1 VRWVAAHVPIRVDPA
16 LASDPEESAEA
27 AEVAFDA
34 WGGLRGVPEL
44 RLDGDTQRVPGY
56 SLTGDNENGVYR
68 VASLPIDGVAL
79 AVTVSTYRQSDGEL
93 LDADVLVATSG
104 DVGLLSEE
112 PEGRELRTYDLG
124 SLLAHESGHVLG
136 LGETEDDEAATM
148 WPRLHRGDTG
158 PRTLEADDEAGA
170 LELYAGAGL
179 HTQSCGVQGP
189 LGRLGGGASVLFAFG
204 LAMLAA
210 VIRRRQSRR
219 ALAGVALLAVVLALG
234 ASERVVKADD
244 GLRGR
249 AHLVDVRWERGL
261 LVSEFDVTTAG
272 GHERLVV
279 LGGARD
285 GVVQQVGNGL
295 PPADGAQVW
304 LGVDEIG
311 GRRTWVNLDEPGPS
325 SAARPT
331 PAP

>member
-1 VRWVAAHVPIRVDPA
+1 MRVDPA
-16 LASDPEESAEA
+16 LASDAEESKEA
-27 AEVAFDA
+27 AEVGFGA

-44 RLDGDTQRVPGY
+44 RLDGETQRAPGY

-93 LDADVLVATSG
+93 LDADVLVATSRE
-104 DVGLLSEE
+104 VGLLAEE

-136 LGETEDDEAATM
+136 LGETDADEAATM

-189 LGRLGGGASVLFAFG
+189 LGGLGGGASVLLVLG
-204 LAMLAA
+204 LAMLA
-210 VIRRRQSRR
+210 VVTRRRQSRR
-219 ALAGVALLAVVLALG
+219 VLAGVALLAAVLAFG
-234 ASERVVKADD
+234 ASQRVVEADD

-249 AHLVDVRWERGL
+249 ARLVDVRWESGL
-261 LVSEFDVTTAG
+261 LVSEFNVTTTR

-285 GVVQQVGNGL
+285 GVVQQVGDGL
-295 PPADGAQVW
+295 PPADGAEVW
-304 LGVDEIG
+304 LGIDEIG
-311 GRRTWVNLDEPGPS
+311 GRRAWQSLDEPGMA

-331 PAP
+331 SAR